1 MKQLTIED
9 IESNPEIRAL
19 IIQADKV
26 LEKLG
31 YTEHGIRHAKLVS
44 RGAGQILTDLGYPPR
59 TVELARIAGFLHD
72 IGNVIHRDFHAQS
85 SALISFWMLQ
95 KMGMPMAEINPII
108 SAIGNHHEE
117 NGLPVNEIAAAVI
130 LADKSD
136 VHMSRV
142 RNPNMI
148 KFDIHDRVNYAA
160 RRSGVHVDRLAG
172 VIQMEIEIDTSVSSV
187 MEYFEIFLSR
197 MVISRKAAKALGT
210 KFELIINNFTLS

>member
-117 NGLPVNEIAAAVI
+117 NGLPINEIAAAVI

-187 MEYFEIFLSR
+187 MEYFEIFLAR
-197 MVISRKAAKALGT
+197 MVGSRKAAKALGT

>member
-1 MKQLTIED
+1 LTVED

-19 IIQADKV
+19 IIQADRV

-95 KMGMPMAEINPII
+95 RMEMPISEISLIV

-117 NGLPVNEIAAAVI
+117 NGLPINEIAAAVI

-160 RRSGVHVDRLAG
+160 RRSVVHVDRLAG

-197 MVISRKAAKALGT
+197 MVVSRKAAEALGT
-210 KFELIINNFTLS
+210 KFELIINNFKLS

>member
-117 NGLPVNEIAAAVI
+117 NGLPINEIAAAVI

-160 RRSGVHVDRLAG
+160 RRSGVRVDRLAG

-197 MVISRKAAKALGT
+197 MVVSRKAAKALGT

>member
-117 NGLPVNEIAAAVI
+117 NGLPINEIAAAVI